1 MAWRTGAGTRRLVLP
16 GEIEPPVVKSS
27 GGLLDLE
34 HQKDRPGQ
42 NPSNYML
49 LNIYIYKHTKTVV
62 KLRLTILGETIF
74 STVSRFGVY
83 PTS

>member
-1 MAWRTGAGTRRLVLP
+1 
-16 GEIEPPVVKSS
+16 VVKSR
-27 GGLLDLE
+27 GDLLDLE
-34 HQKDRPGQ
+34 HQKDRLGQ

-49 LNIYIYKHTKTVV
+49 FNIYIFMYIYKHTKTVV
-62 KLRLTILGETIF
+62 KLRLTILGETIC